1 MMLLR
6 PRSLRVFL
14 AGVAVVFGSI
24 AAAPAIAQEPAV
36 AAPTQDALIQALRQQ
51 EPRLWQSPDLLSE
64 VLRGFEIAPVP
75 LNLAGKNLALVGLGS
90 YVVNAQ
96 SGCSDCH
103 TNPAWAAGGNPFM
116 GQDKQ
121 VNAAGYLGGGQQF
134 GPGIVSRNL
143 TPEDGLPA
151 GRTYAQF
158 VQIMR
163 TGIDLDH
170 LTPQY
175 GPLLQVMP
183 WPAFQS
189 MTDTDLRAIYTYLE
203 AIPPVRA
210 PN

>member
-1 MMLLR
+1 MLLQLKSFR
-6 PRSLRVFL
+6 ICV
-14 AGVAVVFGSI
+14 AAAAVVFSSRAI
-24 AAAPAIAQEPAV
+24 APASAQESTAALHTQAAV
-36 AAPTQDALIQALRQQ
+36 VQALRQQ
-51 EPRLWQSPDLLSE
+51 APGLWRSPLLLSE
-64 VLRGFEIAPVP
+64 ILRGFEIAPVP
-75 LNLAGKNLALVGLGS
+75 LSLAGKNLALVGLGS

-116 GQDKQ
+116 GQKKQ
-121 VNAAGYLGGGQQF
+121 VNVAGYLGGGQQF

-143 TPEDGLPA
+143 TPDNGLPA

-170 LTPQY
+170 QTPQY

-183 WPAFQS
+183 WPVFQS

-203 AIPPVRA
+203 AVPAVQTPK
-210 PN
+210 

>member
-1 MMLLR
+1 MPSCPRLLR
-6 PRSLRVFL
+6 ILV
-14 AGVAVVFGSI
+14 AGVAVVFSSVGI
-24 AAAPAIAQEPAV
+24 ATAIAQEPTG
-36 AAPTQDALIQALRQQ
+36 AAATQDALIQALRQQ
-51 EPRLWQSPDLLSE
+51 EPGLWQSPDLLSE

-75 LNLAGKNLALVGLGS
+75 LNLADKNLALVGLGS

-96 SGCSDCH
+96 GGCSDCH
-103 TNPAWAAGGNPFM
+103 SNPPWAAGGNPFM
-116 GQDKQ
+116 GQKKQ
-121 VNAAGYLGGGQQF
+121 VNAASYLGGGQQF

-143 TPEDGLPA
+143 TPEAGLPA

-183 WPAFQS
+183 WPEFQS
-189 MTDTDLRAIYTYLE
+189 MTDTDLRAVYTYLE